1 MGSVLAAKGVYQMSE
16 VILIALVLIFLGVRE
31 YYDRK
36 ERKDIYRMLMSKTAE
51 EAAVAEVIEKQPKDT
66 KTEEPD
72 VVPMSDLTDEEWD
85 KANGIER
92 EENG

>member
-1 MGSVLAAKGVYQMSE
+1 MSE
-16 VILIALVLIFLGVRE
+16 VILIALVLAFLGYRE

-51 EAAVAEVIEKQPKDT
+51 EAAIAEVIENKPTDT

-72 VVPMSDLTDEEWD
+72 VVPLSDLTDEEWD
-85 KANGIER
+85 KATGITRAEY
-92 EENG
+92 

>member
-1 MGSVLAAKGVYQMSE
+1 MSE